1 MMVIM
6 MMTGQRTPTRCQPG
20 CRQSS
25 SSGCPGCCIC
35 PGIVSRYCV
44 DMYRYCVDSEQILCR
59 QYVEYYPGF
68 QQYFTSATSSRR
80 KYFILK
86 DVRNQQ
92 IYRIKVPDIYLRD
105 SIRNNAFTKNNLLVQ
120 AWRENNAQDNHDG
133 KQDEGA

>member
-1 MMVIM
+1 
-6 MMTGQRTPTRCQPG
+6 
-20 CRQSS
+20 
-25 SSGCPGCCIC
+25 
-35 PGIVSRYCV
+35 
-44 DMYRYCVDSEQILCR
+44 MY
-59 QYVEYYPGF
+59 EYRSPDF

-120 AWRENNAQDNHDG
+120 AWRENNTQDNHDG
-133 KQDEGA
+133 KQDEGARHEGNLIQGKVNIHIHSLSIFRHVNNV

>member
-1 MMVIM
+1 
-6 MMTGQRTPTRCQPG
+6 
-20 CRQSS
+20 
-25 SSGCPGCCIC
+25 
-35 PGIVSRYCV
+35 
-44 DMYRYCVDSEQILCR
+44 MYRSPD
-59 QYVEYYPGF
+59 F

-120 AWRENNAQDNHDG
+120 AWRENNTQDNHDG
-133 KQDEGA
+133 KQDEGARHEGNLIQGKVNIHITFHFKRVVLSPYLPPH